1 MNSQS
6 SLTLRLRTKDNLM
19 ELLLAGKS
27 GAWKIGKN
35 KEQEISKVE
44 IFNWDGSLKLEATFD
59 LSNSCRTEDN
69 RLVVGLSPEDS
80 RIVRCDP
87 PFEWVGQN
95 PVKYFDKNSQ
105 DEEEELS
112 SEEVAQN
119 TETKFEEKKH
129 SKSPEESK
137 SISVALDESKE
148 KTQFKELDEIIT
160 SFPIIIKNFLSTE
173 YSDCIQDNVDG
184 NQVYLSEEKI
194 LQNWEAIKANG
205 QEREIIQ
212 LAMEWAKLI
221 QNTFPATVAYSEQY
235 KRNDLFEEINLLV
248 LTAINLIAQGG
259 GGFLIKPT
267 GKPIARDDDDLVL
280 ISNYTYEIIRIL
292 SIEIIWQSAI
302 ENIVFKVG
310 NQIVFQMPE
319 PLQKLINYKKL
330 FTFSE
335 VEFEIYQNRTKELMS
350 GLTLT
355 KESYTREEVFMVL
368 DYFFDKEVFEA

>member
-6 SLTLRLRTKDNLM
+6 SLTLRMRTKDNLI

-160 SFPIIIKNFLSTE
+160 SFPIIIKNFLSTD
-173 YSDCIQDNVDG
+173 YSDCIED
-184 NQVYLSEEKI
+184 YLDEQYAYISEQKI

-205 QEREIIQ
+205 KAAEVIGVATEWANFIQKSFQIKNSDSDTLKREI
-212 LAMEWAKLI
+212 
-221 QNTFPATVAYSEQY
+221 
-235 KRNDLFEEINLLV
+235 LFRELNLSL
-248 LTAINLIAQGG
+248 LENENLIIRNGSIIG
-259 GGFLIKPT
+259 INPT
-267 GKPIARDDDDLVL
+267 GEPITENDYDNIIT
-280 ISNYTYEIIRIL
+280 ISIPVYQVIRIAAT
-292 SIEIIWQSAI
+292 EIIWQ
-302 ENIVFKVG
+302 
-310 NQIVFQMPE
+310 
-319 PLQKLINYKKL
+319 
-330 FTFSE
+330 
-335 VEFEIYQNRTKELMS
+335 
-350 GLTLT
+350 
-355 KESYTREEVFMVL
+355 MVK
-368 DYFFDKEVFEA
+368 FNVSWKN